1 MSERD
6 YPRVMPGKL
15 NLDLLSQKSPAPTEP
30 AAPRIDMGVTKDP
43 QLRMPTGGLPP
54 WLSPD
59 LMESV
64 FGHHTDG
71 IDRSL
76 KLPSGWPAPRPESDG
91 SVEADSSGVGFSRG
105 GWKYRGLPTRSTS
118 DRFDDPGLRSRA
130 DRNEQDERDAQS
142 RDEKVPNP
150 VRDEILK

>member
-6 YPRVMPGKL
+6 YPSVMPGKL
-15 NLDLLSQKSPAPTEP
+15 NLDLLSQKSTLPAEAT
-30 AAPRIDMGVTKDP
+30 APRIDMGVTKDP

-64 FGHHTDG
+64 FGQYADG
-71 IDRSL
+71 IDSKL
-76 KLPSGWPAPRPESDG
+76 QLPSDFPGPKPDGGGRFEKDSDG
-91 SVEADSSGVGFSRG
+91 VGLTKG
-105 GWKYRGLPTRSTS
+105 AWKYRGMPKMSTS

-130 DRNEQDERDAQS
+130 ERTDQDEREAKS
-142 RDEKVPNP
+142 RGEKAPNP
-150 VRDEILK
+150 IGDELK